1 MDFIAPPKRFLETRC
16 VPQLPDTNDQ
26 SRPTD
31 GRLARGEATKDRVLD
46 AAERCFAAHGFAAVT
61 IRQIAREAE
70 VTLGVVGF
78 HGGSKE
84 ELFST
89 VLARRTATL
98 NALRTDALVALQTR
112 GDFTIRDL
120 IDAYLTPYLE
130 IASRGDPQWRAYAQ
144 LIARIVSDDQYYPQ
158 VRNLYDPVA
167 KKYITE
173 IQRIRPDATAEAL
186 ATVLTLTVASMLSIV
201 ASRVRIEGLS
211 GAPASESPM
220 DYRQILVDFC
230 AGGIENA
237 LSAG

>member
-1 MDFIAPPKRFLETRC
+1 M
-16 VPQLPDTNDQ
+16 PQMLNNNNQP
-26 SRPTD
+26 RPAD

-61 IRQIAREAE
+61 IRQIAGEAA

-84 ELFST
+84 ELFGT
-89 VLARRTATL
+89 VLARRTTTL
-98 NALRTDALVALQTR
+98 NALRTEALIALQAQ
-112 GDFTIRDL
+112 GNFTIRDL
-120 IDAYLTPYLE
+120 VDAYLTPYLE

-167 KKYITE
+167 KMYLAE
-173 IQRIRPDATAEAL
+173 LQRLRPDATAEAL

-211 GAPASESPM
+211 GEPASESAL

-230 AGGIENA
+230 AGGIETA
-237 LSAG
+237 LSSD

>member
-1 MDFIAPPKRFLETRC
+1 M
-16 VPQLPDTNDQ
+16 PQMLNNNNQP
-26 SRPTD
+26 RPAD

-61 IRQIAREAE
+61 IRQIAGEAA

-84 ELFST
+84 ELFGT
-89 VLARRTATL
+89 VLARRTTTL
-98 NALRTDALVALQTR
+98 NALRTEALIALQAQ
-112 GDFTIRDL
+112 GNFTIRDL
-120 IDAYLTPYLE
+120 VDAYLTPYLE

-167 KKYITE
+167 KMYLAE
-173 IQRIRPDATAEAL
+173 LQRLRPDATAEAL

-211 GAPASESPM
+211 GEPASESALN
-220 DYRQILVDFC
+220 YRQILVDDC
-230 AGGIENA
+230 AGGIETA
-237 LSAG
+237 LSSD

>member
-1 MDFIAPPKRFLETRC
+1 M
-16 VPQLPDTNDQ
+16 PQMLNNNNQP
-26 SRPTD
+26 RPAD

-61 IRQIAREAE
+61 IRQIAGEAA

-84 ELFST
+84 ELFGT
-89 VLARRTATL
+89 VLARRTTTL
-98 NALRTDALVALQTR
+98 NALRTEALVALQAQ
-112 GDFTIRDL
+112 GNFSIRDL
-120 IDAYLTPYLE
+120 VDAYLTPYLE

-167 KKYITE
+167 KMYLAE
-173 IQRIRPDATAEAL
+173 LQRLRPDATAEAL

-211 GAPASESPM
+211 GEPASESAL

-230 AGGIENA
+230 AGGIETA
-237 LSAG
+237 LSSD